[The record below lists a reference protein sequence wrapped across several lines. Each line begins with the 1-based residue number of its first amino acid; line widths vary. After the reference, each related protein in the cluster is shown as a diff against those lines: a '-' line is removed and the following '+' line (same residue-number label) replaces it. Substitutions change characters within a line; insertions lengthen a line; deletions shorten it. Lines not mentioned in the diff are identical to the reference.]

1 MPSGSLI
8 SGKDYR
14 PLGTRNEEGRPLYEI
29 MREIDLGGGRIVP
42 IGFVTDFGSI
52 PRIVDDLFGIDT
64 RRGSLAYLTHDYNY
78 RYRARARIL
87 CDLELR
93 IDQRSEG
100 VGIVER
106 SIVFWAL
113 RVGGRKAFYAYP
125 T

>member
-8 SGKDYR
+8 LGEDYR
-14 PLGTRNEEGRPLYEI
+14 PLGTRNEEGRYLYEI

-52 PRIVDDLFGIDT
+52 PRIVDNLFGIDT

-78 RYRARARIL
+78 RHRARPRLIADI
-87 CDLELR
+87 ELR
-93 IDQRSEG
+93 LDQRAEG

-125 T
+125 A